1 MFAARVQ
8 GWAAMTEQAFGHSR
22 SAVRVGCAGW
32 AIPTA
37 LAASFPGA
45 GSHLARY
52 ARVFSTVEI
61 NSSFY
66 RPHRPSTYARWA
78 TSVPEGFVFSVKVP
92 KEITHARRLVDP
104 EEPLDRF
111 LAEVRSLG
119 DKLGPLL
126 VQLPPSLALDPGVAR
141 AFLTMLRD
149 KHPGPVA
156 LEARHASWFSPE
168 AEGLLVAH
176 RVSRV
181 AADPAPVP
189 GAERP
194 AGHGGL
200 VYVRLH
206 GSPRIYWSAYEPAFL
221 DDIAR
226 LLLRAGP
233 ATSVHCIFDNTAA
246 GAAPADA
253 LSMQARVAGRQ
264 RRS

>member
-1 MFAARVQ
+1 MKAKASRV
-8 GWAAMTEQAFGHSR
+8 E
-22 SAVRVGCAGW
+22 VRVGCAGW
-32 AIPTA
+32 AIPTS
-37 LAASFPGA
+37 LAERFPGA

-78 TSVPEGFVFSVKVP
+78 ASVPDGFVFSAKVP

-119 DKLGPLL
+119 DRLGPLL
-126 VQLPPSLALDPGVAR
+126 VQLPPSLALDPGVAQR
-141 AFLTMLRD
+141 FLTMLRD

-156 LEARHASWFSPE
+156 LEARHASWFTPE
-168 AEGLLVAH
+168 AEGMLVAH
-176 RVSRV
+176 RVARV
-181 AADPAPVP
+181 AADPAPVA
-189 GAERP
+189 GADKP
-194 AGHGGL
+194 AGYGGL

-221 DDIAR
+221 DATAR
-226 LLLRAGP
+226 LLLREGP
-233 ATSVHCIFDNTAA
+233 ATAVHCIFDNTAA
-246 GAAPADA
+246 GAAPVDA
-253 LSMQARVAGRQ
+253 LSMQARVA
-264 RRS
+264 RR